1 MHLDTQERKLRS
13 EDHSG
18 RIAMPSLREKLSAP
32 DAFVIAT
39 ELVTSRGVLEQHSGQ
54 ALVEL
59 AHQLAENPR
68 IDVLSLTD
76 NPGGNPMIAPDMLAN
91 RMREVGQEVILH
103 FACKDMNRN
112 GIESRAWK
120 AGSAGLDNI
129 LALTGDYPIAGQ
141 SGTAA
146 PVFDIDSVGLLQLL
160 SEMNAGVEEA
170 RAPDGHLLGTHF
182 FLGCVVTNHKL
193 HEREVMP
200 QYFKLEK
207 KVQTG
212 AEFVINQVGWNAR
225 KDDEL
230 LKWVGQRELPV
241 KLIANVYLLTR
252 GVARVFHAGRIPG
265 CVVSDELLAQAEKY
279 GGGEDKGREF
289 FVDLASKQVAV
300 ARGIG
305 FSGVYIGGHMPI
317 GSYDEILDRAAAIG
331 DQWREAASE
340 LRYDRPGEFYL
351 YGREPETGLS
361 DGRPREEYLESRRKR
376 RTDLKVPARYRV
388 SRVMHNAVFAQ
399 DAPLFPLGTK
409 VYSKLDK
416 SSKNVQRAAHLV
428 EQAAKVPMFGCKDC
442 GDCSLPDIAY
452 VCPEGPCAKNQ
463 RNGPCGGTR
472 DGLCEVYDTEC
483 IWSQA
488 YERLKAYGEEED
500 LVTGPVVIKNNA
512 LRGTSAWANTFLGR
526 DHNAANA
533 EHTEN
538 QIETKDR

>member
-1 MHLDTQERKLRS
+1 MS
-13 EDHSG
+13 
-18 RIAMPSLREKLSAP
+18 ALREKLSAP
-32 DAFVIAT
+32 DAFVIGT
-39 ELVTSRGVLEQHSGQ
+39 ELVTTRGVIEQHSGR

-68 IDVLSLTD
+68 IDFLSLTD

-120 AGSAGLDNI
+120 AASAGLDNI
-129 LALTGDYPIAGQ
+129 LALSGDYPIAGQ

-146 PVFDIDSVGLLQLL
+146 PVFDIDSVGLLKLL
-160 SEMNAGVEEA
+160 GDMNAGVEEL
-170 RAPDGHLLGTHF
+170 RAPDGRLLGTNF

-207 KVQTG
+207 KVRAG
-212 AEFVINQVGWNAR
+212 AEFVINQLGWNAR

-230 LKWVGQRELPV
+230 IRWVRGRELPV
-241 KLIANVYLLTR
+241 QMIANVYLLTR

-289 FVDLASKQVAV
+289 FVDLASKQVAI
-300 ARGIG
+300 ARGLG
-305 FSGVYIGGHMPI
+305 FAGAYIGGHMPI
-317 GSYDEILDRAAAIG
+317 GTYDKILDRAAAIG
-331 DQWREAASE
+331 DRWQEVAKD
-340 LRYDRPGEFYL
+340 LHYDRPGEFYL
-351 YGREPETGLS
+351 YGRDSETGLS
-361 DGRPREEYLESRRKR
+361 DGREREEYLESRRSR
-376 RTDLKVPARYRV
+376 RTDLKVPARYRL

-409 VYSKLDK
+409 VYGRLDR
-416 SSKNVQRAAHLV
+416 SSKGMQRAAHLV
-428 EQAAKVPMFGCKDC
+428 EQAAKVPLFSCEDC

-483 IWSQA
+483 IWAQA
-488 YERLKAYGEEED
+488 YERLKAYGEEQG
-500 LVTGPVVIKNNA
+500 LVNGPVVIKNNA
-512 LRGTSAWANTFLGR
+512 LLGSSAWANTFLGL
-526 DHNAANA
+526 DHNAANT
-533 EHTEN
+533 EHTEHLEN
-538 QIETKDR
+538 HAEKKGL